1 MFHDGKKLIDV
12 AIDLEIPAKRA
23 LKIWSQFLKLERMYE
38 CYEFYQIFQYQ
49 IPELLTIS
57 SFIRKNEVDITNIS
71 SILKDAKNV
80 SHLQVYRS
88 EIKNEIEILK
98 QNKNNYLNQNT
109 FRNHQLMPL
118 GPLPRYYNW

>member
-1 MFHDGKKLIDV
+1 
-12 AIDLEIPAKRA
+12 
-23 LKIWSQFLKLERMYE
+23 MYE

-49 IPELLTIS
+49 IPELLAIS

-71 SILKDAKNV
+71 SILKDAKDV
-80 SHLQVYRS
+80 SHLQLYRS

-109 FRNHQLMPL
+109 LRNHQLMPFRTFTKIL
-118 GPLPRYYNW
+118 

>member
-49 IPELLTIS
+49 IPELLAIS

-71 SILKDAKNV
+71 SILKDAKDV
-80 SHLQVYRS
+80 SHLQLYRS

-109 FRNHQLMPL
+109 LRNHQLMPFRTFTKIL
-118 GPLPRYYNW
+118 